1 MPPGWHTTKADQGAP
16 HATKTH
22 LARHVLQV
30 FGQIRSLATFRLP
43 GTPTDYVVVGS
54 DSGRIVIL
62 TYSEPK
68 RAFVK
73 VHQATFGRSGCRRIV
88 PGQFVACDPAGRAVM
103 VAAVEKQKFLYVLN
117 RDSGNQLTISSPLEA
132 HKARHIVFAL
142 AALDNGFDNPLF
154 AAVELDYTD
163 ADEDSTGE
171 GASEAQKHLVY
182 YELDLGLNHVT
193 RKWSAPCDNGA
204 AAPLAMPLQR
214 TRRLVQLFT
223 APDVNGRDQTPVRV
237 AAGANMLIPVPGDS
251 LKVRAEDQPGPG
263 GVLVCADNFVMY
275 MHEGFET
282 VQTLIPRRQ
291 ALPAERSIL
300 LLASATHKKAGQ
312 FVVLAQ
318 SEYGDIYKASLHLVP
333 CPFTLFLRLHA
344 YQRASL
350 CLP

>member
-1 MPPGWHTTKADQGAP
+1 MTQHTQIPNVSPSSACRGRTTPSQAVP
-16 HATKTH
+16 
-22 LARHVLQV
+22 QV

-43 GTPTDYVVVGS
+43 GTPTDYIVVGS

-62 TYSEPK
+62 TYSDPK

-73 VHQATFGRSGCRRIV
+73 VHQETFGRSGCRRIV
-88 PGQFVACDPAGRAVM
+88 PGQYVACDPAGRAVM

-163 ADEDSTGE
+163 ADEDATGE

-204 AAPLAMPLQR
+204 PP
-214 TRRLVQLFT
+214 
-223 APDVNGRDQTPVRV
+223 PP
-237 AAGANMLIPVPGDS
+237 PP
-251 LKVRAEDQPGPG
+251 
-263 GVLVCADNFVMY
+263 
-275 MHEGFET
+275 
-282 VQTLIPRRQ
+282 
-291 ALPAERSIL
+291 
-300 LLASATHKKAGQ
+300 
-312 FVVLAQ
+312 
-318 SEYGDIYKASLHLVP
+318 
-333 CPFTLFLRLHA
+333 
-344 YQRASL
+344 
-350 CLP
+350 